1 MRKLILAIAVVIGFT
16 SCEKTEVPVLIQDKF
31 VNTTQPPVVRL
42 LTLDLMNVHWVGK
55 SPCNVIAYEP
65 EGYRYEFTETN
76 EQYSIL
82 FQVDV
87 DGAGQVKWITG
98 RYNGHSFVM
107 WQGVVN
113 ICGGQ
118 QGVPISYSLK

>member
-1 MRKLILAIAVVIGFT
+1 MRKLILAVAVVIGFT
-16 SCEKTEVPVLIQDKF
+16 SCEKTEVPNLKQDRF
-31 VNTTQPPVVRL
+31 INASQPPVVRR
-42 LTLDLMNVHWVGK
+42 LTLDLLNVHWVNK
-55 SPCNVIAYEP
+55 DASNVITYTP

-82 FQVDV
+82 FQVHV
-87 DGAGQVKWITG
+87 DGSGQVKNITG
-98 RYNGHSFVM
+98 RYNGHSFIM

-113 ICGGQ
+113 ICNGQ

>member
-1 MRKLILAIAVVIGFT
+1 MRKLILAIAVVVGMT
-16 SCEKTEVPVLIQDKF
+16 SCEKTEVPNLKQDRF
-31 VNTTQPPVVRL
+31 INASNPIPARR
-42 LTLDLMNVHWVGK
+42 LTLDLINVHWVGK
-55 SPCNVIAYEP
+55 SASNQFAYTP
-65 EGYRYEFTETN
+65 EGYKYEFTETN

-82 FQVDV
+82 FQVHV
-87 DGAGQVKWITG
+87 DGSGQVKNITG
-98 RYNGHSFVM
+98 RYNGHSFIM